1 MDKISSQY
9 PVEKKSIATLLR
21 EEYPSI
27 KLRDGSIHMFSR
39 DDVRNFLDVL
49 DDEISNRSLLPIVI
63 GKISGTS
70 LYKIIDCNKDYVN
83 LLRKLIEKKIITED
97 TVDIG
102 ECLLRYDAVKTLLK
116 KFNSLIILTI
126 IQDSYIGWDISSER
140 EVL

>member
-1 MDKISSQY
+1 
-9 PVEKKSIATLLR
+9 
-21 EEYPSI
+21 
-27 KLRDGSIHMFSR
+27 MFSR